1 MISLPRPAAPSRLH
15 AAGLVLLAWAAASCV
30 GDPEEKPPVGP
41 EVSGARLV
49 LLYAT
54 CTLNRHFLSPYDSG
68 VAFTPRLAE
77 LARESVVFRRHQTES
92 GQSGTAFASIFSGAQ
107 AETHGV
113 FRHPTQLDESV
124 ELIGEAF
131 RRDGW
136 DVATWLDHGMASG
149 ELGYAQGADPGNVHD
164 RKLAAGDPAL
174 ARILERL
181 RRDPDYKVLLV
192 TNFTVTHGPYQ
203 LATVEPFCRLYPDQ
217 CPDDREAFLRY
228 VDFYRRAHA
237 FLSYDFPATREKTAM
252 DDAHLAGLRAAVELL
267 YRAGIAY
274 LDDLFGALAD
284 EIRGAGLWDE
294 SVIAFTAD
302 HGETLFREGTYFK
315 WTHGHQLAPEVL
327 GVPLVLRAP
336 GVEPGVWEGVTRSI
350 DLFPTL
356 AGLAG
361 IEMPA
366 AEGSGL
372 DLSAALRGL
381 APEPEI
387 RAYSHTAL
395 VAEPVLEASRKWSL
409 FHALYPRVD
418 PELMWVQ
425 VRDGDRVHQLRRT
438 PAGEPE
444 PAVFDLAADPHEL
457 DNLFEADDG
466 EHAQVLTDL
475 RHYRQRLI
483 EAYREHAARGG
494 ELDLERQEELLKSLS
509 YID

>member
-1 MISLPRPAAPSRLH
+1 MISSLRPARLSLR
-15 AAGLVLLAWAAASCV
+15 AAGLALLAWAAVACRDS
-30 GDPEEKPPVGP
+30 PREPPP
-41 EVSGARLV
+41 AEPRLV

-54 CTLNRHFLSPYDSG
+54 CSLNRHFLSPYDPG
-68 VAFTPRLAE
+68 AAFTPHLEE
-77 LARESVVFRRHQTES
+77 LAREAVVFRRHQTAS

-149 ELGYAQGADPGNVHD
+149 ELGYAQGAEPGNVHD
-164 RKLAAGDPAL
+164 RKLEAGDPEL
-174 ARILERL
+174 AEILERL
-181 RRDPDYKVLLV
+181 RRDPDYKALLV
-192 TNFTVTHGPYQ
+192 TDFTVTHGPYQ
-203 LATVEPFCRLYPDQ
+203 LATVEPFCRRYPQ
-217 CPDDREAFLRY
+217 ECPDDREAFLRY
-228 VDFYRRAHA
+228 ADFYTGAHA
-237 FLSYDFPATREKTAM
+237 FLSYDFPATRERTAM
-252 DDAHLAGLRAAVELL
+252 DDGHLAGLTSAVELL
-267 YRAGIAY
+267 YRANVAY
-274 LDDLFGALAD
+274 LDDLFGALAG
-284 EIRGAGLWDE
+284 EIRAAGLWHE
-294 SVIAFTAD
+294 SVVAFTAD

-336 GVEPGVWEGVTRSI
+336 DVEARVWEGVTRSI

-361 IEMPA
+361 IEAPA
-366 AEGSGL
+366 VDGL
-372 DLSAALRGL
+372 DLSAALRGQV
-381 APEPEI
+381 PEPRA

-409 FHALYPRVD
+409 FHALHPRVD

-438 PAGEPE
+438 LSGEPE
-444 PAVFDLAADPHEL
+444 PAVFDLAADPHTL
-457 DNLFEADDG
+457 DNLFDPGDG
-466 EHAQVLTDL
+466 EHRGYLADL
-475 RHYRQRLI
+475 RLYRQRLI